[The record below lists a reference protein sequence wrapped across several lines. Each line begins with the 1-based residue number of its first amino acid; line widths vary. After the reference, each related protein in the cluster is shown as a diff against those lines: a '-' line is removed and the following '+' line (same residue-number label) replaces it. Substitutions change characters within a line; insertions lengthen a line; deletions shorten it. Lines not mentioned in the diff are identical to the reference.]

1 MAKKCRNLLIIIT
14 LLILGYGVIAS
25 SSHYIGCA
33 ALTLVCIVAVEV
45 LLRLCRVKVPPIMPI
60 CIYVFIFLSMILG
73 KTFFFYGI
81 PHWDK
86 FLHLTSGLF
95 IALVGMVIL
104 WSLNSKGEKLAPAV
118 IIAFILA
125 FSIAAAGVW
134 EMWEFTTDS
143 LFGLTAQNNS
153 LNDTMWDI
161 ICGTIGGSVVCIFLY
176 LYYYKD
182 KKFKFIK
189 NTIDYMEEK

>member
-1 MAKKCRNLLIIIT
+1 MAKKYRNLLIIIT
-14 LLILGYGVIAS
+14 ILILGYGVIS
-25 SSHYIGCA
+25 SSYHYISCS
-33 ALTLVCIVAVEV
+33 ALTLGCIIAVEIF
-45 LLRLCRVKVPPIMPI
+45 LKLCRVKVPPIMPI
-60 CIYVFIFLSMILG
+60 SIYIFIFLSMTLG

-86 FLHLTSGLF
+86 FLHLTSGLL
-95 IALVGMVIL
+95 IALVGMVVL
-104 WSLNSKGEKLAPAV
+104 WSLNSKGPKLVPSV

-125 FSIAAAGVW
+125 FSIASAGVW
-134 EMWEFTTDS
+134 EIWEFTTDS

-161 ICGTIGGSVVCIFLY
+161 ICGTVGGSIVCIFLY

-182 KKFKFIK
+182 KAFKFIK